1 MPATHLGKAATVPY
15 LTSVASP
22 SLLTALCKH
31 STTEDIKC
39 WAFLHNLGLLV
50 LKPLFSY
57 FLFHFDWNQGLDC
70 RKASLVPSWVLLW
83 AMLLEDIQNVVLA
96 FFFSFFSKQARL
108 HLERQHL
115 YGSYAKNYK
124 CIFILALNIIS
135 SDLNDLLILILYLYF
150 HSVP

>member
-50 LKPLFSY
+50 LKFLFSY
-57 FLFHFDWNQGLDC
+57 FFY
-70 RKASLVPSWVLLW
+70 S
-83 AMLLEDIQNVVLA
+83 
-96 FFFSFFSKQARL
+96 
-108 HLERQHL
+108 
-115 YGSYAKNYK
+115 
-124 CIFILALNIIS
+124 
-135 SDLNDLLILILYLYF
+135 ILIEIK
-150 HSVP
+150 VWTAGRQV